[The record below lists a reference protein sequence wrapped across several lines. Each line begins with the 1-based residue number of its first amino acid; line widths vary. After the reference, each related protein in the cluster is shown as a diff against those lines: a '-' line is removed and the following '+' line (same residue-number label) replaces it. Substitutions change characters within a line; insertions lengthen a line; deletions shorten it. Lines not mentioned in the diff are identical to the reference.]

1 MGVDGTYPSSVF
13 ADDRIMTEQTP
24 PITNQLAVEVLTQL
38 GDPVRLRMIRI
49 LEKQELSVG
58 EIVRV
63 LQIPQ
68 SSGSRHLRVLSD
80 GGWVYKRTAG
90 PAAYYCVV
98 LDDLPIHLRS
108 IWITLRDQLGD
119 DSVLREDDRRL
130 NAVLAERMSD
140 SAGFFG
146 RVAGEWDD
154 LRIDMFGH
162 GFTDHSL
169 LGFLNPTWH
178 VADLGCGTGNATE
191 LLSPWVKHV
200 SAIDRSPEMLDAAKN
215 RLHESGGDAS
225 NVSFLTGDLTDLPLE
240 AGSIDAAACVLVLHH
255 VEDPVAALKE
265 IKRVLRTDNGGGVLL
280 VVDMCQHDR
289 HEYRHA
295 MGHVHLGFSDEQQSQ
310 IFKQAGFNAI
320 RINKLRPDV
329 EASGPSL
336 FAAVA
341 QINHTPSP
349 VPSTGSNPEGN

>member
-1 MGVDGTYPSSVF
+1 MPKNTPS
-13 ADDRIMTEQTP
+13 
-24 PITNQLAVEVLTQL
+24 ITSQSAVEVLGQL
-38 GDPVRLRMIRI
+38 SDPVRLRMVRV
-49 LEKQELSVG
+49 LEKQELAVG
-58 EIVRV
+58 ELVRV

-90 PAAYYCVV
+90 PAAYYRVV
-98 LDDLPIHLRS
+98 LDDLSDHLRS
-108 IWITLRDQLGD
+108 IWVPLRDQLGD
-119 DSVLREDDRRL
+119 DSILLEDDRRL
-130 NAVLAERMSD
+130 NAVLAERMMD

-154 LRIDMFGH
+154 LRVDMFGQ

-169 LGFLNPTWH
+169 LGLLDPSWH

-191 LLSPWVKHV
+191 LLCPWVEHV
-200 SAIDRSPEMLDAAKN
+200 TAIDRSPEMLDAAKN
-215 RLHESGGDAS
+215 RLCDAGRDAL

-240 AGSIDAAACVLVLHH
+240 SGSIDAAACVLVLHH
-255 VEDPVAALKE
+255 VEDPVSALKE
-265 IKRVLRTDNGGGVLL
+265 IKRVLRTSNGGGMVL

-295 MGHVHLGFSDEQQSQ
+295 MGHVHLGFTDTDQSK
-310 IFKQAGFNAI
+310 IFEHAGF
-320 RINKLRPDV
+320 RHVRVNKLRPHV

-341 QINHTPSP
+341 RI
-349 VPSTGSNPEGN
+349 